1 MAEWQQYFLQYG
13 PPKHPTLTHSR
24 PSTPLSQAGSCREQN
39 PQLHPIS
46 FLIND
51 TNYRALNSM
60 CLRMGEDTQ
69 AAISLSLNSLF
80 ISLIFSLSLPSPD
93 AHESPIPSLQVP
105 FLNSPLFFFFFQPLV
120 CSLCASFWYLFNL
133 LPSVSF
139 LSPSLS
145 ACLLLGSSYAVP
157 ITLTTQD
164 AVHARVFFCLCAC
177 LSLFEGQVQGL
188 GTHPICYQRETD
200 QRREKKFKKIKTRE
214 CSAKQN

>member
-24 PSTPLSQAGSCREQN
+24 PPTPLSQAGSCREQN

-93 AHESPIPSLQVP
+93 AHESPILSLQVP
-105 FLNSPLFFFFFQPLV
+105 FLNSPLFFFFFFQPLV

-145 ACLLLGSSYAVP
+145 ACLLLGSSYAV
-157 ITLTTQD
+157 L
-164 AVHARVFFCLCAC
+164 
-177 LSLFEGQVQGL
+177 
-188 GTHPICYQRETD
+188 
-200 QRREKKFKKIKTRE
+200 
-214 CSAKQN
+214 

>member
-24 PSTPLSQAGSCREQN
+24 PPTPLSQAGSCREQN

-105 FLNSPLFFFFFQPLV
+105 FLNSPLFFF
-120 CSLCASFWYLFNL
+120 SFNHLSALFV
-133 LPSVSF
+133 LPSGTYSISSLASPFCLHRF
-139 LSPSLS
+139 LPASYWEAAMPSYNLDN
-145 ACLLLGSSYAVP
+145 AGCCARASSSVC
-157 ITLTTQD
+157 
-164 AVHARVFFCLCAC
+164 ARVC
-177 LSLFEGQVQGL
+177 LSLRDRCKDLALIQSAINVRPTNGGRKNL
-188 GTHPICYQRETD
+188 
-200 QRREKKFKKIKTRE
+200 KK
-214 CSAKQN
+214 

>member
-1 MAEWQQYFLQYG
+1 MVSLATNRDSWQNGSNIFCNTA
-13 PPKHPTLTHSR
+13 PPNTPPWHTPVL
-24 PSTPLSQAGSCREQN
+24 PPLSQAGSCREQN

-80 ISLIFSLSLPSPD
+80 ISLIFFLSLPSPA

-105 FLNSPLFFFFFQPLV
+105 FLNSPLFFFFQPLV

-145 ACLLLGSSYAVP
+145 ASLLLGSSYAV
-157 ITLTTQD
+157 L
-164 AVHARVFFCLCAC
+164 
-177 LSLFEGQVQGL
+177 
-188 GTHPICYQRETD
+188 
-200 QRREKKFKKIKTRE
+200 
-214 CSAKQN
+214 

>member
-1 MAEWQQYFLQYG
+1 MVSLATNRDSWQNGSNIFCNTA

-24 PSTPLSQAGSCREQN
+24 PPTPLSQAGSCREQN

-80 ISLIFSLSLPSPD
+80 ISLIYFLSLPSPD

-105 FLNSPLFFFFFQPLV
+105 FLNSPLFFFSSFNHLSALFVLPSGTYSIS
-120 CSLCASFWYLFNL
+120 SLASPFCLHRFLPASYWEAAMPSYNLDNAGCCACASS
-133 LPSVSF
+133 SV
-139 LSPSLS
+139 
-145 ACLLLGSSYAVP
+145 C
-157 ITLTTQD
+157 
-164 AVHARVFFCLCAC
+164 ARVC
-177 LSLFEGQVQGL
+177 LSLRDRCKDLALIQTAINVRPTNGGRKNL
-188 GTHPICYQRETD
+188 
-200 QRREKKFKKIKTRE
+200 KK
-214 CSAKQN
+214 